1 MLYLQVVNGGVDL
14 LLENDDMKRMGPTIV
29 FPSRQVAWGSVSPR
43 TTTTQDD
50 DDGGVPEYIVDVEN
64 YWDDET
70 KRQYGMSEGVD
81 TNNNNNNNKGGSS
94 NNNNNNNNNMEK
106 KEEMAI
112 VPALNGRLLR
122 FDGRAF
128 HAVPKP
134 PHRYLMNEEELTLY
148 LKQEEGECGG
158 DDDDDEYWDHYDD
171 EEDEE
176 EDISNQRSV
185 LLFNTWPESSGGPR
199 GVKPDCIVDTM
210 PDGIAID
217 IDNDGSD
224 DGDNSYTLYQ
234 NQMEEDRWSS
244 WKDEYGEEFQSV
256 LCNPIN
262 AWKSVSV
269 ESTTSTAVSLSS
281 PSTLSTEEGEVA
293 AASSSSSRTT
303 KINVSLMGNPSR
315 RGCLQTLDVLNSR
328 HAHGVN
334 KTMFYESE
342 RVSLVKLQQ
351 SQK

>member
-1 MLYLQVVNGGVDL
+1 VLYLQVVNGGVDL

-70 KRQYGMSEGVD
+70 KRQYFMSEGVD
-81 TNNNNNNNKGGSS
+81 TNNKGGSS

-185 LLFNTWPESSGGPR
+185 LLFNTWPASSGGPR

-224 DGDNSYTLYQ
+224 GSDGGDNSYTLYQ

-244 WKDEYGEEFQSV
+244 WKDEYGEEFQSM

-281 PSTLSTEEGEVA
+281 PSTLSTEEEGEVA

-334 KTMFYESE
+334 KKMFYESE